1 MSATGMPSVMATMTL
16 MPASAASIKASAA
29 NAGGTNT
36 MLTSAPV
43 SCHSVCDRVEHGAV
57 EVGLASLSRSHTTNH
72 VGAVFNHLAS
82 VEGAFASC
90 EALHNDLGVAVDE
103 NAHVL

>member
-1 MSATGMPSVMATMTL
+1 
-16 MPASAASIKASAA
+16 
-29 NAGGTNT
+29 

-43 SCHSVCDRVEHGAV
+43 FGDGLSDRVEHGAV
-57 EVGLASLSRSHTTNH
+57 EVGLASLSRSHTTDD
-72 VGAVFNHLAS
+72 VGAVFNHLAC